1 MALPSRPRPLRF
13 FHRGEDGT
21 HRDVRGTKARGF
33 PGHGGK
39 NSCGDRRYAR
49 CVLLQRSNA
58 WTDGRCSVNA
68 RNAQPGRLRTWRLHH
83 VFDRP
88 VRLETLMEHFRHE
101 TDPINIDRYRCT
113 NIPPCALE
121 LYNGKYTTPGTVSQS
136 ISIQFL
142 GPAKLCVSL
151 FRPSEALSIRSCSFS
166 GDRLRLVSTTLVVG
180 GRIRTMHCEV
190 YLCHTHTI
198 YRFTRSTSQLP

>member
-1 MALPSRPRPLRF
+1 MALLSRPRPLRF

-21 HRDVRGTKARGF
+21 HRDVRGAKARGF

-49 CVLLQRSNA
+49 YVLLQHSNA
-58 WTDGRCSVNA
+58 WTDRKRTVNA

-88 VRLETLMEHFRHE
+88 VRLETFMEHFRHE
-101 TDPINIDRYRCT
+101 TDSINIDRYRCT

-121 LYNGKYTTPGTVSQS
+121 LYNGNIQHQVQFHNLFQS
-136 ISIQFL
+136 NSSVLQNC
-142 GPAKLCVSL
+142 ASL
-151 FRPSEALSIRSCSFS
+151 FSVHRKHQVT
-166 GDRLRLVSTTLVVG
+166 DRVFQR
-180 GRIRTMHCEV
+180 
-190 YLCHTHTI
+190 
-198 YRFTRSTSQLP
+198 